1 VAVHVIRERAELVAE
16 RDLPRLIQAFNAAKG
31 IPDAP
36 ARGYNETVTIFHLR
50 VVRAF
55 LEAESPAAEQAFHL
69 VCNGLL
75 ASPLGDPAL
84 MWRYYSRELLFSPEA
99 KARFV
104 PPDLRP
110 LELA

>member
-1 VAVHVIRERAELVAE
+1 
-16 RDLPRLIQAFNAAKG
+16 
-31 IPDAP
+31 
-36 ARGYNETVTIFHLR
+36 
-50 VVRAF
+50 
-55 LEAESPAAEQAFHL
+55 
-69 VCNGLL
+69 
-75 ASPLGDPAL
+75 